1 MQIVLIQAEIE
12 KAIRNYVNS
21 IVKVAEGVDIV
32 IDLKSTRGDTGFTA
46 NIDLVEVDAERA
58 AAPTPTLAP
67 VPKAVATKANT
78 ESSDELAA
86 AAKAKAAE
94 PGVKKKSEAAIAIEQ
109 VALKI
114 EQEHEEREEQEATA
128 VANQATT
135 DEPDGGIT
143 EPPFEPVA
151 VTNVQETL
159 VTGPET
165 SEQPAAPRKPLFGRS
180 NAALNA

>member
-46 NIDLVEVDAERA
+46 NIDLVETGVERSA
-58 AAPTPTLAP
+58 APAPTPAP
-67 VPKAVATKANT
+67 APKAAVAKANT

-94 PGVKKKSEAAIAIEQ
+94 AEAKKKSDPAATAEQ
-109 VALKI
+109 AALKK
-114 EQEHEEREEQEATA
+114 EQEPAQVREATA
-128 VANQATT
+128 VTKQATV
-135 DEPDGGIT
+135 DEPGEGIT
-143 EPPFEPVA
+143 EPPFEPDA
-151 VTNVQETL
+151 KEETQA
-159 VTGPET
+159 TTTTEPGA
-165 SEQPAAPRKPLFGRS
+165 SEQPAAPRKPLFGRT
-180 NAALNA
+180 NAPLNA

>member
-46 NIDLVEVDAERA
+46 NIDLVEADVERTT
-58 AAPTPTLAP
+58 APAPALAP
-67 VPKAVATKANT
+67 VLKAAVQKANT
-78 ESSDELAA
+78 ETSDELAT

-94 PGVKKKSEAAIAIEQ
+94 PGAKKKSEAAIAIEQ
-109 VALKI
+109 LSLKI
-114 EQEHEEREEQEATA
+114 EQEHEEREAATVDKQE
-128 VANQATT
+128 TT
-135 DEPDGGIT
+135 DELSEGNT
-143 EPPFEPVA
+143 EPPFEPDA

-159 VTGPET
+159 VASPET
-165 SEQPAAPRKPLFGRS
+165 SEQPTAPRKPLFGRTI
-180 NAALNA
+180 AALNA

>member
-46 NIDLVEVDAERA
+46 NIDLVESGAERTA
-58 AAPTPTLAP
+58 APAPTPAP
-67 VPKAVATKANT
+67 APK
-78 ESSDELAA
+78 AA
-86 AAKAKAAE
+86 AAKAITESSDDLAVAA
-94 PGVKKKSEAAIAIEQ
+94 KKKSDMAAAAEQAALKKEQEEQAQVREAA
-109 VALKI
+109 
-114 EQEHEEREEQEATA
+114 A
-128 VANQATT
+128 VTKQATS
-135 DEPDGGIT
+135 DELSEGDT
-143 EPPFEPVA
+143 EPPFEPDA
-151 VTNVQETL
+151 KEETQATS
-159 VTGPET
+159 TGEPEA

>member
-46 NIDLVEVDAERA
+46 NIDLVEAGAERA
-58 AAPTPTLAP
+58 PAPALVNTPKAAAPK
-67 VPKAVATKANT
+67 VIT

-86 AAKAKAAE
+86 KAKAAE
-94 PGVKKKSEAAIAIEQ
+94 AEAKKKSDMAAAAEQ
-109 VALKI
+109 AALKK
-114 EQEHEEREEQEATA
+114 EQEPGRVPETA
-128 VANQATT
+128 AMAKQTPA
-135 DEPDGGIT
+135 DEPGEGTT
-143 EPPFEPVA
+143 EPPFEPDTKEEA
-151 VTNVQETL
+151 PATTAE
-159 VTGPET
+159 PEA

-180 NAALNA
+180 TAALNA